1 MLTAYLEKKHRQSWI
16 HIKIRTKVF
25 RQAVSLMKQPV
36 FKKKKFK
43 YPVPYVIMDRKT
55 QRKGRGI

>member
-1 MLTAYLEKKHRQSWI
+1 
-16 HIKIRTKVF
+16 
-25 RQAVSLMKQPV
+25 MKQPV